1 MGGDFR
7 RLHHQQQKTAGDA
20 VITARRS
27 DVVEGNVQRI
37 TQDRHQTSSALHGTR
52 SRQDLLGDAARRSD
66 QNTSS
71 AAHSRQTK
79 LRDATKMYESSQ
91 QHLAS
96 LNTSPV
102 VSTTTLTPAPSAESV
117 PTAQSQFRQSVTHG
131 GDSPLSNQPR
141 RDSTGAHDP
150 IRRPPKFD
158 GDRYGRYKEEIALWA
173 DAHPH
178 AYPHA
183 LTSELALSDEGAC
196 RIVMMNCILTTK
208 SGPKSRS
215 FESLFF
221 NLGEEYLRDA
231 SERPM
236 RKLQQHQAF
245 FRGPREAINS
255 LWI

>member
-131 GDSPLSNQPR
+131 GIPPYPISRAETRRAPMILSGGLR
-141 RDSTGAHDP
+141 SLTATGM
-150 IRRPPKFD
+150 
-158 GDRYGRYKEEIALWA
+158 GDIKKRLRCGQM
-173 DAHPH
+173 
-178 AYPHA
+178 
-183 LTSELALSDEGAC
+183 
-196 RIVMMNCILTTK
+196 RIHMLIL
-208 SGPKSRS
+208 
-215 FESLFF
+215 
-221 NLGEEYLRDA
+221 
-231 SERPM
+231 M
-236 RKLQQHQAF
+236 R
-245 FRGPREAINS
+245 
-255 LWI
+255 